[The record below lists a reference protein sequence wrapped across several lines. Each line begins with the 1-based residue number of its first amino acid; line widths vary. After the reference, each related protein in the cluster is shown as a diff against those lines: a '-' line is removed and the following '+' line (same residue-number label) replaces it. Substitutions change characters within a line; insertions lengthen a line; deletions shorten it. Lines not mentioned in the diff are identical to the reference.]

1 MKKPVRSGRSLIASF
16 VASAIASALYAPN
29 PTCAQEAGATLQG
42 KADPDKEVTAKNV
55 ETGLTRRTKVA
66 SDGSYTIV
74 GLPAGTYNVDAGP
87 GTEQVVTLS
96 VASTETLDLGKLQTI
111 TVSGTRLV
119 ENKTSEIGQVI
130 SLHDIDTVPQ
140 LTRNF
145 LEFADTVPGIV
156 FNVDQNHHP
165 TIRGGAQSEDSVN
178 VYIDGVGQ
186 KGYVRSGL
194 SGQSDAT
201 QGNPFPQ
208 LAIAEYKVITSNY
221 KAEYDQ
227 ISSAAVTAE
236 TRSGTNR
243 FEAQIFGTYTTDH
256 FRAET
261 PGELNTVPNVKT
273 PSKDKEYG
281 LAFGGPIIKDAMHFF
296 VTYEGKRYDT
306 PITVNIANSVPPNVI
321 LQLPAE
327 ARVQLGPA
335 QIKFTENLYF
345 GKLDWEPTTDDR
357 FVLSSKVRRES
368 GDANIGT
375 GQAKSSSVVTD
386 NTETRVD
393 LRWERSA
400 DRWFNSVLATYEDAF
415 YNPTGVG
422 AGTNGADY
430 TYRPTNDSLLLA
442 TDGIDPRAFQNK
454 GQKGWALAD
463 ELTFSHLT
471 WWTGDHTVKMGI
483 KHKWVKLTAQD
494 GSATN
499 NPIFFYDVSAPPPP
513 APPPNGSGLA
523 SIPWKAVFAS
533 VTPGSSPVVTSSDR
547 QLGLYLQDDW
557 ATNDRLTFNLGVRW
571 DIEWNPS
578 YLHFVTPQ
586 FFVNDLNTADP
597 GCSQP
602 AYSAQCSPGQTYGQS
617 LAKGGVNPNDYVSNG
632 HNRSAYTS
640 EFQPRLGFSYDL
652 AADQRHVVF
661 GGIGRAYDRD
671 LYDYLQL
678 EQTKIAL
685 SEPTVRFNVP
695 DHPCNVT
702 PPGCVNWDPKYL
714 NGVQNLQALVA
725 GSAGE
730 VDLLNNHLKVP
741 YSDQFSL
748 GIRNRL
754 GDWNTSAAVARINS
768 YDGFVFTLG
777 NRRPDGSFWGP
788 VPWGGPAQ
796 PWLYAPPGLAGNFII
811 GNNGI
816 KTRTTQLL
824 LSADKPFTR
833 DSHWGATFAYTFTNA
848 QSNRDVTQHYAF
860 DEEFIGAYPF
870 INSNAVSKHRW
881 VATGSYQAPWG
892 FILAGKL
899 TVATPIPKNDISC
912 FNTAGASFP
921 QGGQCS
927 PVAYTAAGLGYRSF
941 DMQLTKNFEIQ
952 DISSIYLRFDV
963 LNVFNVKNY
972 IDYLNANGQNGLI
985 TGGAYDPHGNISGSP
1000 RELRMSLGARF

>member
-1 MKKPVRSGRSLIASF
+1 MKKNPVRSSRSLIATF
-16 VASAIASALYAPN
+16 VASALASAAGA
-29 PTCAQEAGATLQG
+29 TWAQEAGATLTG
-42 KADPDKEVTAKNV
+42 KAQANSAITVKNV
-55 ETGLTRRTKVA
+55 DTGLTRTTKA
-66 SDGSYTIV
+66 DADGAYAIV
-74 GLPAGTYNVDAGP
+74 GLPAGTYTVEGGG
-87 GTEQVVTLS
+87 GTTETVTLS
-96 VASTETLDLGKLQTI
+96 VASTATLDLGQTQTI
-111 TVSGTRLV
+111 VVSGTRVV
-119 ENKTSEIGQVI
+119 ETRTSEIGQIV
-130 SLHDIDTVPQ
+130 SLQQIESVPQ

-145 LEFADTVPGIV
+145 LEFADTVPGVV
-156 FNVDQNHHP
+156 FSVDQNHH
-165 TIRGGAQSEDSVN
+165 TSIRGGAQNDNSVN

-208 LAIAEYKVITSNY
+208 LAIGAYKVITSNY

-243 FEAQIFGTYTTDH
+243 FEGEVFGLFTNEH

-261 PGELNTVPNVKT
+261 PGELNSVPNVKT
-273 PSKDKEYG
+273 PSKDKEFG
-281 LAFGGPIIKDAMHFF
+281 LAFGGPIIQDAMHFF
-296 VTYEGKRYDT
+296 VTYEGKRYET
-306 PITVNIANSVPPNVI
+306 PITVNIGGNVPANVI
-321 LQLPAE
+321 AQMPAE
-327 ARVQLGPA
+327 ALAQLGPA
-335 QIKFTENLYF
+335 QIAFTENLYF

-357 FVLSSKVRRES
+357 FVLESKVRRES
-368 GDANIGT
+368 GDGNIGT
-375 GQAKSSSVVTD
+375 GQAKSTSIVAD
-386 NTETRVD
+386 NTDTRVD

-400 DRWFNSVLATYEDAF
+400 DRWFNTVLLTYEDAF
-415 YNPTGVG
+415 YNPAG
-422 AGTNGADY
+422 ATPGSTNGADY
-430 TYRPTNDSLLLA
+430 TYRPTNDSLLLS

-454 GQKGWALAD
+454 GQKGYALGD
-463 ELTFSHLT
+463 ELTFSHLK

-499 NPIFFYDVSAPPPP
+499 NPIFFYDVSVA
-513 APPPNGSGLA
+513 GTA
-523 SIPWKAVFAS
+523 SEPWKATFAA
-533 VTPGSSPVVTSSDR
+533 VTGGSSPVVTSSDR

-557 ATNDRLTFNLGVRW
+557 NTTDKLTLNLGVRW

-578 YLHFVTPQ
+578 YLNFVTPQ
-586 FFVNDLNTADP
+586 FFVNDLNTPDP
-597 GCSQP
+597 GCQQTTPP
-602 AYSAQCSPGQTYGQS
+602 APPNPYAAQCSAGQTYGQS
-617 LAKGGVNPNDYVSNG
+617 LAKGGVNPADYVSTGN
-632 HNRSAYTS
+632 NRSVYKG

-652 AADQRHVVF
+652 AADQRHVIF

-695 DHPCNVT
+695 DHPCT
-702 PPGCVNWDPKYL
+702 PSPPSCVNWNSNYL
-714 NGVQNLQALVA
+714 NGVSNLQALVA

-754 GDWNTSAAVARINS
+754 GDWNTSVALSRIVRK
-768 YDGFVFTLG
+768 DGFVFTLG

-811 GNNGI
+811 GSNGI
-816 KTRTTQLL
+816 ETRNTQFL

-833 DSHWGATFAYTFTNA
+833 ESHWGATFAYTYTNA
-848 QSNRDVTQHYAF
+848 SQNRDINEHYSF
-860 DEEFIGAYPF
+860 DEATIGAYPF
-870 INSNAVSKHRW
+870 ILSNAASRHRW
-881 VATGSYQAPWG
+881 VATGTYGGPWG
-892 FILAGKL
+892 LIVSGKF
-899 TVATPIPKNDISC
+899 TVATPIPKNDINC
-912 FNTAGASFP
+912 FNTAGTSFP

-941 DMQLTKNFEIQ
+941 DMEVTKNFNIQ
-952 DISSIYLRFDV
+952 DVSTFYLRFDV
-963 LNVFNVKNY
+963 LNLFNVKNY
-972 IDYLNANGQNGLI
+972 IDYLNNFGPNGLI
-985 TGGAYDPHGNISGSP
+985 TGGAYDPHGNVSGAT
-1000 RELRMSLGARF
+1000 RELRMTIGAKF